1 MGQKNQRGGKVF
13 MTRHE
18 KFVEELREGYGKKVS
33 MEKVIKNAIDKFEK
47 KALRADLEAK
57 FDDLFEDDDD
67 C

>member
-1 MGQKNQRGGKVF
+1 
-13 MTRHE
+13 MTRHD